1 MVQEHSLLT
10 ALLMTTLAGL
20 STGLRGVRAR
30 WRRPGAPAG
39 SLALGFAGGVMLS
52 VSLADLLPAGL
63 AYYQSV
69 FVSDF
74 AAGCAAAS
82 LLLCGMALAGLLS
95 QCLPEEGEGLSR
107 LLGGAEGAAAAEPE
121 RLPASARRLRAQALH
136 CGLAVGLALLLHN
149 LPEGILPLNTGV
161 ANTPTAQRHTHAIAK
176 HNLPD
181 AHTAAPP
188 LWYAT
193 RSRAKSAGAA
203 FLSGLAEPAGALLAY
218 FILHERLNAGLLN
231 GLTLLVAGVMCWV
244 SAAELLFGGFS
255 MEQKMPTTVG
265 FALGVCTMTLGIAAL
280 A

>member
-20 STGLRGVRAR
+20 STGLGGLLVL
-30 WRRPGAPAG
+30 WRSPGEKAV

-149 LPEGILPLNTGV
+149 LPEGILTLFSGV
-161 ANTPTAQRHTHAIAK
+161 ANTRTGLRLSLAIAM
-176 HNLPD
+176 HNIPEGVSV
-181 AHTAAPP
+181 AAP